1 MNRAF
6 FLIFWGYIKD
16 TWIARHFYPHVVG
29 IAQVRASAKELG
41 GWRTLNTGE
50 WYRNIAQKSL
60 KIWVHFMTYSPIIGE
75 LKVIIPFKPVSW
87 ARTVVFLD
95 GPWPHFL

>member
-1 MNRAF
+1 MLICSMNRAF

-41 GWRTLNTGE
+41 GWRTLNTPGRSVNGTE
-50 WYRNIAQKSL
+50 TLPKR
-60 KIWVHFMTYSPIIGE
+60 V
-75 LKVIIPFKPVSW
+75 
-87 ARTVVFLD
+87 
-95 GPWPHFL
+95 